1 MAKKSDVKRNELLK
15 PTNRQRALELLAE
28 CKRKE
33 SRMKL
38 VTVRLDKQTV
48 ILMSTIKAKKKGYG
62 NKKMHNL

>member
-15 PTNRQRALELLAE
+15 PTNRQRALELLAD

-33 SRMKL
+33 AREKL

-48 ILMSTIKAKKKGYG
+48 ILMSTTKAKKLGIWKQK
-62 NKKMHNL
+62 NA